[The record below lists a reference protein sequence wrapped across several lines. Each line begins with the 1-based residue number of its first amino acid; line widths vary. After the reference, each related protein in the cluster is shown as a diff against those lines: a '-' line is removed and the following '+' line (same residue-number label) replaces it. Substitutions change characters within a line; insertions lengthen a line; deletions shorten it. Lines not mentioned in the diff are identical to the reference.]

1 MNTILFV
8 VNDKG
13 DAKFVNFGVLPAT
26 GPQGTTFVIDC
37 SFKSNN
43 GTGTSMLRVEITDPT
58 NQTDSNDY
66 LIEAQKPGTY
76 PERIGLKTLYAMNC
90 DPSHGNSLDK

>member
-1 MNTILFV
+1 
-8 VNDKG
+8 
-13 DAKFVNFGVLPAT
+13 
-26 GPQGTTFVIDC
+26 
-37 SFKSNN
+37 
-43 GTGTSMLRVEITDPT
+43 MLRVEITDPT

-90 DPSHGNSLDK
+90 DPSHGNVPKTFLLFIAFLLSM

>member
-1 MNTILFV
+1 
-8 VNDKG
+8 
-13 DAKFVNFGVLPAT
+13 
-26 GPQGTTFVIDC
+26 
-37 SFKSNN
+37 
-43 GTGTSMLRVEITDPT
+43 MLRVEITDPT

-90 DPSHGNSLDK
+90 DPSHGKMRFDDTSPSSSFLL